1 MCLVSEAW
9 HYLALTQFK
18 ICGSRLEN
26 PLSPFLFQ
34 FQEML
39 KQYEE
44 NLNNERIEKTRLSED
59 YESKIQMLTSVRNQ
73 VNFQPTIFSRE
84 FLSVGNESHYPLLF
98 FRKNNA
104 LEEARLG
111 FFTPFLNAVANAG
124 YFPFYF
130 LWNLTKNTE
139 MHAGRTRPLRFCSRS
154 KLIILFLGRRCY
166 LNSRGRLR
174 KVDVDC
180 NKNVTNLHM
189 L

>member
-1 MCLVSEAW
+1 MQAETQQNLQKEMQKLQQKFKSREEKTKMDHREEMGKVCESKNLLRISVKDVWNVLKLRSGLTGMCLVSEAS

-73 VNFQPTIFSRE
+73 VNIQPTIFHRH
-84 FLSVGNESHYPLLF
+84 F
-98 FRKNNA
+98 
-104 LEEARLG
+104 
-111 FFTPFLNAVANAG
+111 
-124 YFPFYF
+124 
-130 LWNLTKNTE
+130 
-139 MHAGRTRPLRFCSRS
+139 
-154 KLIILFLGRRCY
+154 
-166 LNSRGRLR
+166 
-174 KVDVDC
+174 
-180 NKNVTNLHM
+180 
-189 L
+189 